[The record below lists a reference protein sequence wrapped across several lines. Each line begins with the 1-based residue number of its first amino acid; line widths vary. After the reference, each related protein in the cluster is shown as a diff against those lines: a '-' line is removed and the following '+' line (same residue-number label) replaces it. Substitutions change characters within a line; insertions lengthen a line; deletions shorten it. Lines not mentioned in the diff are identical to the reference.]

1 MNKTADTNRKH
12 IENALLKLMKK
23 HEYERISITDICKEA
38 GVSRTT
44 FYHHFSKADDVLLSA
59 YETAHE
65 KAFGS
70 HEWTVAYFKSDQF
83 IKDMIHFFD
92 INSDLLTGLR
102 HWGLLERIS
111 YLPTVKSLFSAAEE
125 KDEIL
130 SKYPA
135 YTMVYLWGNY
145 FSLCSM
151 WLKNGK
157 KETPE
162 QLYEI
167 IRYMNRLH

>member
-1 MNKTADTNRKH
+1 MNKTAEQNRKN
-12 IENALLKLMKK
+12 IEKALLTLMKK
-23 HEYERISITDICKEA
+23 QDFEHITISDICREA
-38 GVSRTT
+38 DVSRTT
-44 FYHHFSKADDVLLSA
+44 FYHHYSKADDVLLSA

-65 KAFGS
+65 KAFGNR
-70 HEWTVAYFKSDQF
+70 EWTVDYFRSEHF
-83 IKDMIHFFD
+83 IRDMIRFFD
-92 INSDLLTGLR
+92 RTSDLLTALR

-111 YLPTVKSLFSAAEE
+111 YLPTARSLFSASEE

-135 YTMVYLWGNY
+135 YTMIYLWGSC

-157 KETPE
+157 KETTDE
-162 QLYEI
+162 LFQI
-167 IRYMNRLH
+167 ISYLNRL

>member
-1 MNKTADTNRKH
+1 MNKTAENNRKT
-12 IENALLKLMKK
+12 IETALLELMKK
-23 HEYERISITDICKEA
+23 QSYERISITDICRQA

-65 KAFGS
+65 KAFGN
-70 HEWTVAYFKSDQF
+70 HAWTIDYFKSDQF

-92 INSDLLTGLR
+92 VNSDLLTALR
-102 HWGLLERIS
+102 HWDLLPRIS
-111 YLPTVKSLFSAAEE
+111 YLPTAKSLFSAAEE

-130 SKYPA
+130 SRYPA
-135 YTMVYLWGNY
+135 YTMVYFWGSY
-145 FSLCSM
+145 FTLCSM
-151 WLKNGK
+151 WLRSGK

-162 QLYEI
+162 QMFEI
-167 IRYMNRLH
+167 IRYMNRL

>member
-1 MNKTADTNRKH
+1 MNKTAANNRKT
-12 IENALLKLMKK
+12 IEKALLRLMKK
-23 HEYERISITDICKEA
+23 NAYDRISISDICKEA

-44 FYHHFSKADDVLLSA
+44 FYHHFSSADDVLLSA

-70 HEWTVAYFKSDQF
+70 HEWTIDYFKSDQF
-83 IKDMIHFFD
+83 IRDMIHFFD
-92 INSDLLTGLR
+92 ANSDLLIALR
-102 HWGLLERIS
+102 YWDLLPRIS
-111 YLPTVKSLFSAAEE
+111 YLPTTKSLFSAAEE

-135 YTMVYLWGNY
+135 YTMVYFWGNY

-151 WLKNGK
+151 WLRNGK

-162 QLYEI
+162 QMFEI
-167 IRYMNRLH
+167 ISYMNRL